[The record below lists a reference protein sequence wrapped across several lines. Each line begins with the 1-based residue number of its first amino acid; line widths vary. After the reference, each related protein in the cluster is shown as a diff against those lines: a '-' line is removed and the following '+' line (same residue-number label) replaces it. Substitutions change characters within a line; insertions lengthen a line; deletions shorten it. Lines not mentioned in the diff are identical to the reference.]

1 MKILLIL
8 LMSLIG
14 LLGAIKIFITW
25 CFVTRE
31 KWEDFCNEV
40 IFLVRKE
47 KIPIMED
54 VVVLGLLASDGFK
67 GITDD
72 NENTYS
78 TIKTRN
84 FCGFH
89 NLFKK
94 KTPEIFYN
102 TFKREL
108 CGDLPIKWKQAL
120 QEANTLRLENLNK

>member
-1 MKILLIL
+1 MKTLLIL
-8 LMSLIG
+8 LMFLIG
-14 LLGAIKIFITW
+14 LLGAIKIFIAW
-25 CFVTRE
+25 CFATRE

-40 IFLVRKE
+40 LFLVRKE

-72 NENTYS
+72 NENTYAA
-78 TIKTRN
+78 INTRN

>member
-1 MKILLIL
+1 MAKHWILGWATSLLQLNKTIFTRVIKYILFMKILLIL
-8 LMSLIG
+8 LMFLIG

-25 CFVTRE
+25 CFATRE

-40 IFLVRKE
+40 LFLVRKE

-72 NENTYS
+72 NENTYAA
-78 TIKTRN
+78 INTRN

-89 NLFKK
+89 NLFVMRK
-94 KTPEIFYN
+94 YN
-102 TFKREL
+102 FF
-108 CGDLPIKWKQAL
+108 IS
-120 QEANTLRLENLNK
+120 N